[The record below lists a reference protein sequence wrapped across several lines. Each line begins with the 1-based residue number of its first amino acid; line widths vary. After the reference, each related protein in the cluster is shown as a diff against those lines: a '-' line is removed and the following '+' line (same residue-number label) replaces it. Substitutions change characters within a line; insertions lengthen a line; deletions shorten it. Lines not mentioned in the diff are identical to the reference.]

1 MKQLVIVGAGSFG
14 REILEYAIAIIEAGK
29 NEWEIKGFLDDNRH
43 ALDDY
48 DVNYPIVG
56 GISDYMPQKDDVFI
70 SAFGEGK
77 ARVKFANIIRERG
90 GKFVNII
97 HPTATILHRVVLGDG
112 CIIGQNTLIAN
123 DTKCGDFL
131 YMNYGSVVGHD
142 NILGIGCTI
151 NVYCNTNG
159 HDTLG
164 DYVYM
169 GPHSVI
175 VQGRSVGDN
184 VNIAAGAA
192 VFNNVKSDRTI
203 YGNPAKT
210 LK

>member
-1 MKQLVIVGAGSFG
+1 MKRLIIIGAGSFG
-14 REILEYAIAIIEAGK
+14 REILEYAIAIVEAGR
-29 NEWEIKGFLDDNRH
+29 NEWEIGGFLDDNCH
-43 ALDDY
+43 ALDEY
-48 DVNYPIVG
+48 NVQYPILG
-56 GISDYMPQKDDVFI
+56 GISDYQPQENDVFI

-77 ARVKFANIIRERG
+77 ARVHYANIIRERG
-90 GKFVNII
+90 GEFVNII
-97 HPTATILHRVVLGDG
+97 HPTATILHRVDLGVG

-142 NILGIGCTI
+142 NVLGIGCTI

-164 DYVYM
+164 NYVYM
-169 GPHSVI
+169 GPHSVVI
-175 VQGRSVGDN
+175 QGRSVGNN

-192 VFNNVKSDRTI
+192 VFNNVKNDRTI

>member
-1 MKQLVIVGAGSFG
+1 MKRLIIIGAGSFG
-14 REILEYAIAIIEAGK
+14 REILEYAIAIVEAGK
-29 NEWEIKGFLDDNRH
+29 NEWEIGGFLDDNLH
-43 ALDDY
+43 ALDEY
-48 DVNYPIVG
+48 DVKYPILG
-56 GISDYMPQKDDVFI
+56 GISDYQPQEEDVFI

-77 ARVKFANIIRERG
+77 ARVHYANIIRERG

-97 HPTATILHRVVLGDG
+97 HPTVTILHRVELGEG

-142 NILGIGCTI
+142 NVLGIGCTI

-159 HDTLG
+159 HDSLG

-169 GPHSVI
+169 GPHSVVI
-175 VQGRSVGDN
+175 QGRSVGDN

>member
-1 MKQLVIVGAGSFG
+1 MKQLVIIGAGSFG
-14 REILEYAIAIIEAGK
+14 REILEYAIAIKEAGGK
-29 NEWEIKGFLDDNRH
+29 EWDIKGFLDDNRQ
-43 ALDDY
+43 ALDGY
-48 DVNYPIVG
+48 DVGYPIIG
-56 GISDYMPQKDDVFI
+56 GISDYMPQEDDVFI

-77 ARVKFANIIRERG
+77 ARVKYGQIIAGRG

-97 HPTATILHRVVLGDG
+97 HPTATILHRVQLGVG

-142 NILGIGCTI
+142 NVLGIGCTI
-151 NVYCNTNG
+151 NVYCGTNG
-159 HDTLG
+159 HDTIG

-169 GPHSVI
+169 GPHSVV

-203 YGNPAKT
+203 YGNPAKM